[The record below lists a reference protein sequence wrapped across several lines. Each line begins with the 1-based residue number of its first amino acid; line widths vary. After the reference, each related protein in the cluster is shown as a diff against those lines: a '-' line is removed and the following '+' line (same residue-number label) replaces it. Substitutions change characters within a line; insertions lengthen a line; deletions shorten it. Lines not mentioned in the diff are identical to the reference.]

1 MTHKAT
7 GRDFRM
13 RVAQFWTFRDG
24 QAVELVEYYDTALV
38 QSLS

>member
-1 MTHKAT
+1 
-7 GRDFRM
+7 M